1 MRLPIID
8 RLRCTTVLALVA
20 ASAQAGIAAPTL
32 DPLFQDHAV
41 LQRGQ
46 QIVVRGTSAP
56 GATIQVTLAGQH
68 AEAHA
73 DDAARWQATLPPLGA
88 GGPYDL
94 EARDAA
100 GGSAIARD
108 VLIGDV
114 WLCSGQSNMEMQVR
128 RVSNLE
134 TEIGASANSQV
145 RLLHIERSSSVVPLT
160 EFTPPVHWLVAGP
173 RTVDNFS
180 AACYF
185 FGREIEHSEGVPVGL
200 IDSSWGGS
208 IIQAWMSAA
217 SLRQHDGSR
226 DGIAELEAYA
236 RDPAAAAA
244 RWQDRVEQWWRER
257 DPAAIG
263 PAAWSTSSFDDQAW
277 PVMRPAGWWENSGVA
292 ELKDFDGIV
301 WFRTSVSVTAAQAAA
316 KAMLDLGPIDD
327 IDTTWVNGVRVG
339 SGDAWDQPRFYPL
352 AAGTLHEGSNI
363 IAVRVLD
370 TGGGGGM
377 WGPPEQKLLR
387 FADGGVVPVGPSW
400 HFRVAGQL
408 ARIGVPPHSPWT
420 PAIGL
425 TTLYNGMIHPLAG
438 FGLRGVLWYQG
449 EANAGDAAEYAQL
462 LPLFF
467 QDWRREFN
475 AQLPVLVVQLAD
487 FGPARSAPADSSWA
501 ALRESQRRV
510 VDADAHAGLAVTI
523 DIGDRFDIHPTNK
536 QEVGH
541 RLALL
546 ARHRVYGE
554 DLEDS
559 GPEPTGATQ
568 QTGRVT
574 VEYAHAKGGLVVQGS
589 NRPAGFEI
597 CEGANHCR
605 YSDAVVAGTRVV
617 LRGVK
622 ASPHAHLRYAWSDSP
637 LCNLYNAAGLPAV
650 PFDVP
655 IR

>member
-8 RLRCTTVLALVA
+8 RLRCTTVVA
-20 ASAQAGIAAPTL
+20 RVVARGQAGSAAPTL
-32 DPLFQDHAV
+32 DPLCQDHAV
-41 LQRGQ
+41 LQRGEL
-46 QIVVRGTSAP
+46 IVVRGTSAP

-200 IDSSWGGS
+200 IDSSWVGS

-226 DGIAELEAYA
+226 DWIADLEAYA

-277 PVMRPAGWWENSGVA
+277 PVMRPAGWLEHSGAAGV
-292 ELKDFDGIV
+292 KDFGCLV
-301 WFRTSVSVTAAQAAA
+301 WLRT
-316 KAMLDLGPIDD
+316 
-327 IDTTWVNGVRVG
+327 
-339 SGDAWDQPRFYPL
+339 PL
-352 AAGTLHEGSNI
+352 PGT
-363 IAVRVLD
+363 
-370 TGGGGGM
+370 
-377 WGPPEQKLLR
+377 
-387 FADGGVVPVGPSW
+387 
-400 HFRVAGQL
+400 
-408 ARIGVPPHSPWT
+408 PPH
-420 PAIGL
+420 
-425 TTLYNGMIHPLAG
+425 
-438 FGLRGVLWYQG
+438 
-449 EANAGDAAEYAQL
+449 
-462 LPLFF
+462 
-467 QDWRREFN
+467 
-475 AQLPVLVVQLAD
+475 
-487 FGPARSAPADSSWA
+487 APAPPCLPPS
-501 ALRESQRRV
+501 
-510 VDADAHAGLAVTI
+510 
-523 DIGDRFDIHPTNK
+523 PT
-536 QEVGH
+536 H
-541 RLALL
+541 
-546 ARHRVYGE
+546 
-554 DLEDS
+554 
-559 GPEPTGATQ
+559 
-568 QTGRVT
+568 
-574 VEYAHAKGGLVVQGS
+574 
-589 NRPAGFEI
+589 
-597 CEGANHCR
+597 
-605 YSDAVVAGTRVV
+605 
-617 LRGVK
+617 
-622 ASPHAHLRYAWSDSP
+622 
-637 LCNLYNAAGLPAV
+637 
-650 PFDVP
+650 
-655 IR
+655 